1 MGKRWM
7 NIVLISISAM
17 SLLMGCT
24 SVGPQRIDLDRP
36 NYNDVI
42 QETNYEQA
50 LKNIV
55 RLRYVEASSYFQ
67 VTSVIAS
74 YSIGASVTG
83 QKTNSSSDLYVPEW
97 FVQPSMAFSDAP
109 TISYTPITGSHF
121 LSSLESSINF
131 DYFVLLSRGGD
142 YNTDSLAKLM
152 LSKIGPLSNSASAV
166 NLYIDDAPEYE
177 DYYHFVE
184 LLGKM
189 IHDGTAIS
197 SAVYV
202 GNHRGIL
209 LQFVDKNSPEALELK
224 RMVNI
229 PADCEDMVFV
239 SNEDPIVM
247 KQLGDKL
254 VGEQAL
260 HFRNMVRVQ
269 TRSINNIMTFLS
281 HGVQVPES
289 ELDAHVTMEVRDE
302 NSEIY
307 NWTPLMHNVI
317 TIYSSASRPD
327 LTERVL
333 VQTYVNGYWYYIK
346 ASDLT
351 SKNTFIWALKLTDLV
366 AAIPMNSKAPGLTLP
381 T

>member
-1 MGKRWM
+1 MIKKHLL
-7 NIVLISISAM
+7 NFVLIPAI
-17 SLLMGCT
+17 SLLMGCV

-42 QETNYEQA
+42 QDTNYEQA

-74 YSIGASVTG
+74 YSIGATVTG
-83 QKTNSSSDLYVPEW
+83 QKASSTSELYVPDW
-97 FVQPSMAFSDAP
+97 FVQPGVAFSDAP

-121 LSSLESSINF
+121 LSSLESSIDF

-142 YNTDSLAKLM
+142 YSTDSLAKLM
-152 LSKIGPLSNSASAV
+152 ISKIGPLTNSASAV
-166 NLYIDDAPEYE
+166 NLYVNDKPEYQE
-177 DYYHFVE
+177 YYHFVE
-184 LLGKM
+184 LMGDM
-189 IHDGTAIS
+189 IHDGKAIS

-202 GNHRGIL
+202 GNRRGIL
-209 LQFVDKNSPEALELK
+209 LQFVNKNSPEALELK

-229 PADCEDMVFV
+229 PADSEDMVFV

-281 HGVQVPES
+281 HGVQVPKS

-302 NSEIY
+302 NGVPY
-307 NWTPLMHNVI
+307 NWTPLMRNVI
-317 TIYSSASRPD
+317 TIYSSSSRPD

-351 SKNTFIWALKLTDLV
+351 SKNTFIWALKLVDLV
-366 AAIPMNSKAPGLTLP
+366 AAVPVDSKAPGLTLP